1 MTNKSFSSF
10 LHRSN
15 LVMHAAPHPVW
26 SSNIALHFFTAVVWV
41 WQRTVRQTNHS
52 ADWASALRSLKPRS
66 YHWAITELHVDYTSN
81 GKNQPMCAILL
92 GAMCLC
98 IHCIADP
105 SISENKIHN
114 WSWLTSNNLLYRFVL
129 DMLLGQIWYALLRH
143 ELVNRNICDLWK
155 YPLILDMNWYLNVGF
170 FFS

>member
-1 MTNKSFSSF
+1 
-10 LHRSN
+10 
-15 LVMHAAPHPVW
+15 MHAAPHHPVW

-66 YHWAITELHVDYTSN
+66 YHWAITELHVDYCRAPSYTSN

-98 IHCIADP
+98 IHCMADP
-105 SISENKIHN
+105 SIYENKIH
-114 WSWLTSNNLLYRFVL
+114 WSWFLKKAAEIRIRRLWHFICRSFPVVQLSSSGDRSICAKLKKADLSQRWPSLSTK
-129 DMLLGQIWYALLRH
+129 LGAG
-143 ELVNRNICDLWK
+143 
-155 YPLILDMNWYLNVGF
+155 LN
-170 FFS
+170 